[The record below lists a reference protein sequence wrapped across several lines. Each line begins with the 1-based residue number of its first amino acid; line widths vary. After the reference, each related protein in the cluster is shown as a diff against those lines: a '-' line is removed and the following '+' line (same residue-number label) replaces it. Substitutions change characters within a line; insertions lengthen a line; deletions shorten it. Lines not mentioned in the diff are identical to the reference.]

1 MNFLLKAFLVY
12 RRKNEKGFAIPMV
25 LSLGIIMVLLGTVS
39 IFRSSEEDLTAI
51 TQRSTSRALN
61 AAEAGVARYRQLLS
75 NYKVIA
81 TYNACNSWSGTTC
94 SASGSTWKNPTQLP
108 NIDQSCPNNGSTVV
122 ANATTRAW
130 QNIDDSDPSLGQYR
144 LVDYIYDPNYDTA
157 TNTYTDQPT
166 GTLIVE
172 GRVNQSN
179 AASAAVTRIR
189 VVFPVQPGIPTPN
202 GEEVTLES
210 NFNSFN
216 PALWLTGSTS
226 GSVNASVTNI
236 GDLKV
241 KGDGNIIVTDSDCN
255 VTGSL
260 PNNSNL
266 EDSNQQLVIIDP
278 RRPPLQPIPTGFIVK
293 SVDADD
299 LVNITQTLPCNDSS
313 LDCFHDDP
321 EIIAESD
328 GSKKFI
334 YHYRVTGDLELNN
347 EEIKVSENRK
357 VILHVDGDITLDG
370 NAKLNP
376 STNNTSANLEI
387 YGTNNTKN
395 INLKGNK
402 TILIKAFIQ
411 APGAKVNISDDPSVD
426 FTGAM
431 FVKDWDVQSG
441 VTKEIKITPDDQYF
455 NYKSIKD
462 LSSSSGRPR
471 IVDPIIYKHSEWET
485 VQVE

>member
-12 RRKNEKGFAIPMV
+12 RRKSEKGFAIPMV

-172 GRVNQSN
+172 GRVNQNN

-226 GSVNASVTNI
+226 GSVDASVTNI
-236 GDLKV
+236 GDLV
-241 KGDGNIIVTDSDCN
+241 VEGNIIVTDSDCN

-260 PNNSNL
+260 PNNN
-266 EDSNQQLVIIDP
+266 NLVIVDP

-293 SVDADD
+293 SVDAGN
-299 LVNITQTLPCNDSS
+299 LVNNITQTLPCNDNSQG
-313 LDCFHDDP
+313 CFHDDP
-321 EIIAESD
+321 EIITESD
-328 GSKKFI
+328 GAKTFI
-334 YHYRVTGDLELNN
+334 YHYRVTGDLVLDNK
-347 EEIKVSENRK
+347 EIKVSENKK
-357 VILHVDGDITLDG
+357 VILYVDGNITLNG
-370 NAKLNP
+370 NAQLNP
-376 STNNTSANLEI
+376 SPNTTSANLEI
-387 YGTNNTKN
+387 YGTNNTEN
-395 INLKGNK
+395 INLKGNEEIK
-402 TILIKAFIQ
+402 IKAFIQ
-411 APGAKVNISDDPSVD
+411 APAAKVNISDNPKVD
-426 FTGAM
+426 FDGSM

-471 IVDPIIYKHSEWET
+471 IVDPIIYKPSEWET